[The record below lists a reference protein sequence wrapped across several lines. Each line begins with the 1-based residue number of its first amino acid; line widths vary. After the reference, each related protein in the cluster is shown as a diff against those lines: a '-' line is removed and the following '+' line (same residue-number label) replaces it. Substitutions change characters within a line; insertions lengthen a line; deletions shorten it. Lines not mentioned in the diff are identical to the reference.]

1 MVEVCASARLILLNC
16 LYMAAPEVVI
26 VPVVFAIPAI
36 VLVVR
41 MSFKHKEKMASLTGA
56 ASANPMFEARLQRIE
71 EAVETIAVEIE
82 RMGEGQ
88 RFVTK
93 LLAER
98 TGQLPEATKAQRST
112 TPS

>member
-1 MVEVCASARLILLNC
+1 MP
-16 LYMAAPEVVI
+16 PEVVI
-26 VPVVFAIPAI
+26 VPAVFAIPAI

-41 MSFKHKEKMASLTGA
+41 MALRHKEKMAALTGPTQNSA
-56 ASANPMFEARLQRIE
+56 ALEARLARIE

-93 LLAER
+93 LLAE
-98 TGQLPEATKAQRST
+98 GAGKLPDAAKNAASARVP
-112 TPS
+112 TPR

>member
-1 MVEVCASARLILLNC
+1 MP
-16 LYMAAPEVVI
+16 PEVVI
-26 VPVVFAIPAI
+26 VPAVFAIPAI

-41 MSFKHKEKMASLTGA
+41 MAFRHKERMAELTGSTQNNA
-56 ASANPMFEARLQRIE
+56 ALEARLARIE

-93 LLAER
+93 LLAE
-98 TGQLPEATKAQRST
+98 GAGKLPDGSKNAASPRVT
-112 TPS
+112 TPH

>member
-1 MVEVCASARLILLNC
+1 
-16 LYMAAPEVVI
+16 MADPEIII

-36 VLVVR
+36 VVLSK
-41 MSFKHKEKMASLTGA
+41 MWFKHKEQMATLKGPATS
-56 ASANPMFEARLQRIE
+56 NPVIESRLARIE
-71 EAVETIAVEIE
+71 EAVDTIALEME

-98 TGQLPEATKAQRST
+98 AGAGQAPEASKSSSGRVP
-112 TPS
+112 TPQ

>member
-1 MVEVCASARLILLNC
+1 
-16 LYMAAPEVVI
+16 MAAPEVVI

-36 VLVVR
+36 VVIVR
-41 MSFKHKEKMASLTGA
+41 MSFKHKEKMASLTAGA
-56 ASANPMFEARLQRIE
+56 SNPMVEARLQRIE

-93 LLAER
+93 LLAEKA
-98 TGQLPEATKAQRST
+98 GQLPEAKPQRVT

>member
-1 MVEVCASARLILLNC
+1 MP
-16 LYMAAPEVVI
+16 PEVII
-26 VPVVFAIPAI
+26 VPAIFAIPAI

-41 MSFKHKEKMASLTGA
+41 MAFRHKERMAELTG
-56 ASANPMFEARLQRIE
+56 SANNNPALEARLARIE

-93 LLAER
+93 LLAEG
-98 TGQLPEATKAQRST
+98 TAKLPESSAPAASGRVK
-112 TPS
+112 TPH

>member
-1 MVEVCASARLILLNC
+1 MP
-16 LYMAAPEVVI
+16 APEVVI

-41 MSFKHKEKMASLTGA
+41 MSFKHKERMATLAGPA
-56 ASANPMFEARLQRIE
+56 NANPMIEARLQRIE
-71 EAVETIAVEIE
+71 EAVETIALEME

-98 TGQLPEATKAQRST
+98 SGQLPEATRPQRST

>member
-1 MVEVCASARLILLNC
+1 MPG
-16 LYMAAPEVVI
+16 PEVVI
-26 VPVVFAIPAI
+26 VPVVFAVPAI
-36 VLVVR
+36 VAIVR
-41 MSFKHKEKMASLTGA
+41 MSFKHREKMASLTGA
-56 ASANPMFEARLQRIE
+56 TNNNAMLEARLQRIE

-98 TGQLPEATKAQRST
+98 AGQLPESKPQRVAANS
-112 TPS
+112 

>member
-1 MVEVCASARLILLNC
+1 MVD
-16 LYMAAPEVVI
+16 PEVII

-36 VLVVR
+36 VILTR
-41 MSFKHKEKMASLTGA
+41 MWFKHKEHMAALKGP
-56 ASANPMFEARLQRIE
+56 ASSNPVLESRLAKIE
-71 EAVETIAVEIE
+71 EAVDTIALEME

-98 TGQLPEATKAQRST
+98 TGAGPVPEGSKNSSGRIATPQ
-112 TPS
+112 

>member
-1 MVEVCASARLILLNC
+1 MP
-16 LYMAAPEVVI
+16 PEVVI
-26 VPVVFAIPAI
+26 VPAVFAIPAI

-41 MSFKHKEKMASLTGA
+41 MAFRHKERMAELTG
-56 ASANPMFEARLQRIE
+56 STKNNPALEARLARIE

-93 LLAER
+93 LLAE
-98 TGQLPEATKAQRST
+98 GAGKLPEGSAAPASVRVK
-112 TPS
+112 TPH

>member
-1 MVEVCASARLILLNC
+1 MP
-16 LYMAAPEVVI
+16 PEVVI
-26 VPVVFAIPAI
+26 VPAVFAIPAI

-41 MSFKHKEKMASLTGA
+41 MALRHKERMAELTGSTKSNA
-56 ASANPMFEARLQRIE
+56 ALEARLTRIE

-93 LLAER
+93 LLAE
-98 TGQLPEATKAQRST
+98 GAGKLPESSAPAASVRVK
-112 TPS
+112 TPH

>member
-1 MVEVCASARLILLNC
+1 MP
-16 LYMAAPEVVI
+16 PEVVI
-26 VPVVFAIPAI
+26 VPAVFAIPAI

-41 MSFKHKEKMASLTGA
+41 MAFRHKERMAELTGSTKNNA
-56 ASANPMFEARLQRIE
+56 ALEARLTRIE

-93 LLAER
+93 LLAEGAGKLAEGAPPAASVR
-98 TGQLPEATKAQRST
+98 VK
-112 TPS
+112 TPH